1 MPSNAAKHDTPLS
14 QLMLER
20 SQDKYRLVHLAMR
33 WAQEIKVR
41 DQSSEPTQ
49 EILSRALKE
58 ILNGDVALEAIEK
71 LPPPVKVEPKPLD
84 IVKPIDGE
92 LEADEKPEKAEKSSK
107 AEKDGKGK

>member
-1 MPSNAAKHDTPLS
+1 MPSNAVKNDTPLS

-41 DQSSEPTQ
+41 DQSTDPTQ
-49 EILSRALKE
+49 EILSKALKE
-58 ILNGDVALEAIEK
+58 ILNGEVSLEAIEK

-84 IVKPIDGE
+84 IVKPIDGD
-92 LEADEKPEKAEKSSK
+92 LDGDEKAEKSSK
-107 AEKDGKGK
+107 GEKEGKGK